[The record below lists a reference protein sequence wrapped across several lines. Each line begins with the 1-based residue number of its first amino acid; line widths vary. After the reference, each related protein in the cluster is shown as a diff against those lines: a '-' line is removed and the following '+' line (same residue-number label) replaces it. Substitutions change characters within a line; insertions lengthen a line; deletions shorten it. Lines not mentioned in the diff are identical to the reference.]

1 MSQPIQRV
9 GQYNFLKKLGS
20 GRMAEVYLGRI
31 EGAEGFQ
38 KPVAIKKILPHLSSD
53 LQFVQSLIAEARV
66 GGQLHHRNIVEVY
79 DFIRYGND
87 YCIIMEYVDGVDL
100 GRILRSARRYRVR
113 IPPAAALYIA
123 SHICDGLDYAH
134 SARGFNG
141 EPLNIIHRD
150 LKPSNILIS
159 IKGGVKIS
167 DFGIARVMEQAVQR
181 SPGDVK
187 VSYQYQSPEQATG
200 GMRLTAGSDIF
211 SVGVILFEMLTLEP
225 LFPGKNVLEVLEGLR
240 EADFSR
246 RLDLAQRQLPGSEKI
261 LATALDPDPDQRY
274 RTARMMAEDIRR
286 LLLYLK
292 VDDPRERL
300 VTFFARLVRFVQ
312 EQGKRPPAKRSG
324 TESASR
330 QAAGHGETGSLSD
343 AGEEDAAQ
351 GERGTDDGEMATISQ
366 DAAGQVPSGE
376 APAAAASVSDDAVAP
391 AHQPQAPPPPG
402 AFSTHA
408 PPSVSASPGGD
419 APGGGEETPILPPV
433 AGAGHAGT
441 ELEMPMPSAC
451 SSDQGAEAGDGG
463 FGAGGGEA
471 VFPGASA
478 APEPG
483 SPDVPER
490 EPTAMPGEGQDVS
503 LASGTPTGPD
513 LPVDFNPEET
523 RIGSYATVEPAT
535 VPLQSQ
541 PQPVASDDATRI
553 LPVGDVPSGPE
564 SAPGTAAPPATSR
577 AFDDTVDSGDSTA
590 VLPAA
595 PNPLPARPGGGRR
608 ILLLGLGMVAV
619 LAVGG
624 GSLAVWQHMKTP
636 ADVVDADHK
645 QCPVC
650 GHVLPADAVFCS
662 FCGANLDTEGQQ
674 GGEEAIVKCPYCGAD
689 NDPGAAY
696 CANCG
701 KKLPNH

>member
-9 GQYNFLKKLGS
+9 GQYNFLKKLGT

-100 GRILRSARRYRVR
+100 GRILRSSRRYRVR

-187 VSYQYQSPEQATG
+187 ISYQYQSPEQATG
-200 GMRLTAGSDIF
+200 RTRLTAASDIF

-225 LFPGKNVLEVLEGLR
+225 LFPGKNVIQVLEGLR
-240 EADFSR
+240 EADFSK
-246 RLDLAQRQLPGSEKI
+246 RLALAQRQLPGSEKI
-261 LATALDPDPDQRY
+261 LATALNPDPEQRY

-312 EQGKRPPAKRSG
+312 EQGKRPPEKRS
-324 TESASR
+324 E
-330 QAAGHGETGSLSD
+330 AGSGGVREDVEPKSEQVSGKEGSGEGD
-343 AGEEDAAQ
+343 V
-351 GERGTDDGEMATISQ
+351 ATIRHEEGGGSSVGGEV
-366 DAAGQVPSGE
+366 AGPEERLEQGGREQTVPT
-376 APAAAASVSDDAVAP
+376 
-391 AHQPQAPPPPG
+391 PQAPPPPG
-402 AFSTHA
+402 EASTHS
-408 PPSVSASPGGD
+408 PEIPGPSLEDGGGASPEV
-419 APGGGEETPILPPV
+419 PSSVEEEAQP
-433 AGAGHAGT
+433 AAAA
-441 ELEMPMPSAC
+441 ELEMPMGTDYATEPPAPAQYESGE
-451 SSDQGAEAGDGG
+451 S
-463 FGAGGGEA
+463 AGGGAETAALSWEQGGEA
-471 VFPGASA
+471 TA
-478 APEPG
+478 
-483 SPDVPER
+483 VPSSVQ
-490 EPTAMPGEGQDVS
+490 A
-503 LASGTPTGPD
+503 GTPAPPEAGTPQ
-513 LPVDFNPEET
+513 LPPDFNPEET
-523 RIGSYATVEPAT
+523 RIGTYATVQQELP
-535 VPLQSQ
+535 SQ
-541 PQPVASDDATRI
+541 TPTTQLAPDAAAPDDSTRI
-553 LPVGDVPSGPE
+553 LPAGEVPP
-564 SAPGTAAPPATSR
+564 PPAPASEAKPAGASA
-577 AFDDTVDSGDSTA
+577 AFDETVDSGDGTA
-590 VLPAA
+590 LLPM
-595 PNPLPARPGGGRR
+595 PPQTTPARPGGRR
-608 ILLLGLGMVAV
+608 RLLLLGAGMVAV

-624 GSLAVWQHMKTP
+624 GGLAYWQHVRST
-636 ADVVDADHK
+636 DEVVDSAHK
-645 QCPVC
+645 RCPIC
-650 GHVLPADAVFCS
+650 GHVLPADAAFCG
-662 FCGANLDTEGQQ
+662 FCGANLEKDGQQ
-674 GGEEAIVKCPYCGAD
+674 SGQEAIVKCPYCGAD
-689 NDPGAAY
+689 NDPDAAF
-696 CANCG
+696 CGNCG

>member
-200 GMRLTAGSDIF
+200 GGRLTAASDIF

-240 EADFSR
+240 KGDFSQ
-246 RLDLAQRQLPGSEKI
+246 RLALAQRQLPGSEKI
-261 LATALDPDPDQRY
+261 LATALDPDPEQRY

-312 EQGKRPPAKRSG
+312 EQGKR
-324 TESASR
+324 
-330 QAAGHGETGSLSD
+330 
-343 AGEEDAAQ
+343 
-351 GERGTDDGEMATISQ
+351 
-366 DAAGQVPSGE
+366 
-376 APAAAASVSDDAVAP
+376 APAPKAAPEEAAASGGAGPEIEADEGERDQATMVQGGAPEGASEPDHHAP
-391 AHQPQAPPPPG
+391 AHAAAVSSEQGASLEPSPDVDRAEAPPAPG
-402 AFSTHA
+402 TFSTHA
-408 PPSVSASPGGD
+408 EPGG
-419 APGGGEETPILPPV
+419 
-433 AGAGHAGT
+433 AGTSAVGVDGHEQGNGVQAGT
-441 ELEMPMPSAC
+441 ELEMPMGDSYA
-451 SSDQGAEAGDGG
+451 SSEVGAERGYGE
-463 FGAGGGEA
+463 AGGGGQGH
-471 VFPGASA
+471 GAQGA
-478 APEPG
+478 ADAWVQQAGPVATPDAG
-483 SPDVPER
+483 SLGDETPI
-490 EPTAMPGEGQDVS
+490 MPKPATMPADI
-503 LASGTPTGPD
+503 
-513 LPVDFNPEET
+513 NPEET
-523 RIGSYATVEPAT
+523 RIGTYSTVQQETTPFQGT
-535 VPLQSQ
+535 PP
-541 PQPVASDDATRI
+541 PQPPPDEATRI
-553 LPVGDVPSGPE
+553 LPAGAPPVPP
-564 SAPGTAAPPATSR
+564 PPAAPQTGAAAPSP
-577 AFDDTVDSGDSTA
+577 AFDDTVDSGDGTA
-590 VLPAA
+590 LLPVSPAVA
-595 PNPLPARPGGGRR
+595 PARQSGGKKVR
-608 ILLLGLGMVAV
+608 LAALGIVIV
-619 LAVGG
+619 LALGG
-624 GSLAVWQHMKTP
+624 AGYAVWQHFNEQSVN
-636 ADVVDADHK
+636 VVDSAHK
-645 QCPVC
+645 RCPVC
-650 GHVLPADAVFCS
+650 GHILPADASFCGY
-662 FCGANLDTEGQQ
+662 CGANLEQDNQQ
-674 GGEEAIVKCPYCGAD
+674 GAQEAIVKCPYCGAD
-689 NDPGAAY
+689 NDPDAVF

-701 KKLPNH
+701 KKLPKH